1 MVGLGEAGG
10 PLAVQRSRHLLAV
23 SLARTEALVLADD
36 LEVVFLVLAAHEV
49 VLDLVAAGD
58 VPEVLDLQLL
68 QQVLLGDP
76 GQQLRLAAEVI
87 AVLVII
93 V

>member
-1 MVGLGEAGG
+1 ML
-10 PLAVQRSRHLLAV
+10 P
-23 SLARTEALVLADD
+23 LVLAT
-36 LEVVFLVLAAHEV
+36 HEV
-49 VLDLVAAGD
+49 VLHLVAAGD